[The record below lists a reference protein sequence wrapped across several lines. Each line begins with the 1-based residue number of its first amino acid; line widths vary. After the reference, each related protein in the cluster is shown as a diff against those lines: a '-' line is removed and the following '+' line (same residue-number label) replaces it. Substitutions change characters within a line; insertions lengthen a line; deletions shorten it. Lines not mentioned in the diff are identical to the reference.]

1 MSYRQ
6 ERFLSSHQTVP
17 RFAELTVVKCVRNP
31 RPTIFDIGANRGQS
45 YSRFRELFP
54 EAQIWSFEPDP
65 DMYVLL
71 QGLIAGDPRACAVA
85 SAVGSKDGTTT
96 LYRNNRSGT
105 NSLAP
110 IRDDSVWAREIGAG
124 QRDTITA
131 RLVTL
136 DSHCAREQIKYIDF
150 AKFDIQG
157 FEPDALKGAQGLLEA
172 RRIGLLQLELIPAAF
187 YDRITTFSDVERW
200 LLPHG
205 YRLMTINRIVTDD
218 SGLMR
223 ACDVLY
229 GLQRSELN

>member
-1 MSYRQ
+1 M
-6 ERFLSSHQTVP
+6 SSHQTVP